1 MKRNSAPKSPL
12 LVSGLLHAFVV
23 GVVLCLITLHIG
35 QTQKIDI
42 EVYEAPVTAPHEM
55 QLAQPKDIP
64 KPVVA
69 TRKVF
74 GVSKNAVTDDSAQ
87 GLSEKAGNTLATA
100 PDDKKLG
107 VDEKDLP
114 IPTDEYLVDSMPI
127 LKDEVR
133 VPYPKEA
140 KEKNIEGPV
149 VMDILIDQTG
159 AVRKVT
165 IVSDPGFGLGEAA
178 SLAIAK
184 FHFIPAKVK
193 AGAVAARI
201 RYTYRFVLQK

>member
-1 MKRNSAPKSPL
+1 M
-12 LVSGLLHAFVV
+12 
-23 GVVLCLITLHIG
+23 ITLHIG
-35 QTQKIDI
+35 QRQKIEI
-42 EVYEAPVTAPHEM
+42 EIYDQPVAAPQEM
-55 QLAQPKDIP
+55 QLAQPKEQP
-64 KPVVA
+64 KQVVA
-69 TRKVF
+69 VRKVF
-74 GVSKNAVTDDSAQ
+74 GLSRKAVTDDSAS
-87 GLSEKAGNTLATA
+87 GISEKAGNTLATVQ
-100 PDDKKLG
+100 DNKKLN
-107 VDEKDLP
+107 DDDKDLP

-149 VMDILIDQTG
+149 VMDILVDQSG
-159 AVRKVT
+159 NVRKVT

-178 SLAIAK
+178 SLAISK

-201 RYTYRFVLQK
+201 RYTYRFILQK